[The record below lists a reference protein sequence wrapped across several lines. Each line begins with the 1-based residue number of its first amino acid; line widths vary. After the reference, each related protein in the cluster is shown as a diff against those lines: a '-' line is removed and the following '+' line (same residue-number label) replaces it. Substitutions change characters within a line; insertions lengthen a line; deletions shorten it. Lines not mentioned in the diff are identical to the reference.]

1 MSIKTPLDPGRI
13 KNHFAY
19 GYWKYLILI
28 VAAVFGWNL
37 IYQTTEYRPPDE
49 KRIDFY
55 VASNTMDSN
64 AVEAWLLEARQ
75 QAFPDMELMEAY
87 TVMAGTEDP
96 YAQMQLSTFIMAGE
110 GDVYLLDEERFKSY
124 ASQGAMAPLE
134 DYVAN
139 GSLNVAGL
147 DIARGYVTVEDTG
160 ERHLLGIPTDS
171 LYGLINRFGIDCRGA
186 VLCVM
191 VRSGNELN
199 AVKFVDYLIK
209 NMQEPAPEW
218 LAPLSPQP

>member
-1 MSIKTPLDPGRI
+1 MAIKTPLDSKRI

-55 VASNTMDSN
+55 VASNTMDSD
-64 AVEAWLLEARQ
+64 AMKAWLLEAQQ
-75 QAFPDMELMEAY
+75 QAFPDMELLEAY
-87 TVMAGTEDP
+87 TVMAGAEDP

-110 GDVYLLDEERFKSY
+110 GDVYLLDAERFKSY
-124 ASQGAMAPLE
+124 ASQGAMVPLE
-134 DYVAN
+134 NYVAD
-139 GSLNVAGL
+139 GSLNVEGL
-147 DIARGYVTVEDTG
+147 NVARGYVTVADTG

-171 LYGLINRFGIDCRGA
+171 LFGLINHFGIDCRGA

-191 VRSGNELN
+191 VRSGNEQN
-199 AVKFVDYLIK
+199 AVKFVDYLIQ
-209 NMQEPAPEW
+209 NMQEPAPDW
-218 LAPLSPQP
+218 LTSLSPQP

>member
-1 MSIKTPLDPGRI
+1 MSIKTPLDPKRI

-28 VAAVFGWNL
+28 VVAVAGWNL
-37 IYQTTEYRPPDE
+37 IYQTTQYRPPED

-55 VASNTMDSN
+55 VASNTMDSD
-64 AVEAWLLEARQ
+64 AIQVWLDDARAK
-75 QAFPDMELMEAY
+75 AFPDLELMEAY
-87 TVMAGTEDP
+87 SVMAGTDDP

-134 DYVAN
+134 NYVAD
-139 GSLNVAGL
+139 GSLNVNGL
-147 DIARGYVTVEDTG
+147 DVSGGNVTVSDTG
-160 ERHLLGIPTDS
+160 ERHLMGIPTDS
-171 LYGLINRFGIDCRGA
+171 LFGLANHFGIDCRNM

-191 VRSGNELN
+191 VRSGNENN
-199 AVKFVDYLIK
+199 AVKFIDYLIA
-209 NMQEPAPEW
+209 NMQEPAPDW
-218 LAPLSPQP
+218 LAPTPSQP